1 MKNPSPIRITSE
13 PATQA
18 GVYASSSSA
27 MVADQTPPKG
37 VLVPGKD
44 APVRRID
51 ANGLFNLGQKLNV
64 LWMQYRAD
72 RRIAE
77 LRWMRNER
85 QYLGIYDP
93 EVDKELMANRSRAYP
108 RITRV
113 KCISFL
119 ARLMNLMFP
128 GDERNWEIRASPTP
142 NMKPD
147 DIKQAIQ
154 DRIQKDKDAG
164 ATPNINLEYV
174 MGAVQQLA
182 NKRAE
187 ELCTLIDDQLEE
199 LGGDQTCDYVQLNR
213 KVLQSGVVYG
223 VGYLKGPYA
232 KTKKVTVWK
241 MGPDDQ
247 PVATTETKYL
257 PMFEFLK
264 VWDVYPD
271 MAAKTFEEADGHFVR
286 KVMSRSHVL
295 ALRERED
302 FFEEQIDQYLASHQ
316 IGNYI
321 PLEFEQE
328 LRTMGVRVN
337 VNEFKTE
344 TAKYEII
351 IWHGKT
357 DGAFLRLA
365 GVPVPEDKITDEIDA
380 EVWMIDG
387 NVIGAKMNPWVELG
401 VDVKT
406 LHHFLFDEDD
416 TSPVGFGLPNAIR
429 DSQMGV
435 AAAARML
442 MDNASVVCGPNLE
455 LNTDLLRPDQDLS
468 STSAYKIWYRTG
480 DGPDAQFPAVRDINI
495 NAHLEELTSI
505 IELWM
510 KFADQESFI
519 GPGAG
524 GDNAEMP
531 SEPMRTMG
539 GASMIRGDASLPFKD
554 VVRSFDRFTQSV
566 ILAIVR
572 FNEKFNADQTQE
584 TDFDVVA
591 RGATSLMAKELRVI
605 QVDQLAQT
613 LTPEDAVYVDRKKM
627 VLARFK
633 ARDLGDLLVS
643 DDEAARRQKAMDD
656 GNAQQ
661 QQQAQEMHEAQV
673 RQILADAFKQV
684 AQGQKNVVGAQAE
697 AVNQALMLLEAGVMN
712 ALNGGSTGPAGATGG
727 ASPDADPAGNPDN
740 AGGLGLPPAGD
751 QGQAGG
757 MPSLGGA
764 SASGGGQSV
773 Q

>member
-1 MKNPSPIRITSE
+1 M
-13 PATQA
+13 PAN
-18 GVYASSSSA
+18 GLYASSSAA
-27 MVADQTPPKG
+27 MVADMTPPKG
-37 VLVPGKD
+37 VPVPGKD
-44 APVRRID
+44 APVKRID
-51 ANGLFNLGQKLNV
+51 ANGLLNLGQKLNV

-77 LRWMRNER
+77 LRWLRNER

-119 ARLMNLMFP
+119 SRLMNLMFP
-128 GDERNWEIRASPTP
+128 GDERNWEIRASPQA
-142 NMKPD
+142 NMKPA

-154 DRIQKDKDAG
+154 ERVKKDQDAG
-164 ATPNINLEYV
+164 ADPVINLEYV
-174 MGAVQQLA
+174 MDAVQQLA
-182 NKRAE
+182 DKRAE
-187 ELCTLIDDQLEE
+187 ELCKLIDDQLEE

-223 VGYLKGPYA
+223 VGYLKGPYVKA
-232 KTKKVTVWK
+232 KKMTVWK
-241 MGPDDQ
+241 MGADGQ
-247 PVATTETKYL
+247 PNPTQQTRYV

-271 MAAKTFEEADGHFVR
+271 MAAKTFEEADGHFIR
-286 KVMSRSHVL
+286 KVMSRSQVKAL
-295 ALRERED
+295 ADRPG
-302 FFEEQIDQYLASHQ
+302 FFREQIEQYLANHQ
-316 IGNYI
+316 IGNYR

-337 VNEFKTE
+337 VNELKTE
-344 TAKYEII
+344 TAKYEMIV
-351 IWHGKT
+351 WHGKT
-357 DGAFLRLA
+357 DGTFLELA
-365 GVPVPEDKITDEIDA
+365 GVPVPEDKLTDEIDA
-380 EVWMIDG
+380 EVWMIDN
-387 NVIGAKMNPWVELG
+387 NVMGAMMNPWAELG
-401 VDVKT
+401 VEVKT

-429 DSQMGV
+429 DSQMSV

-480 DGPDAQFPAVRDINI
+480 DGPDAQFAAVRNI
-495 NAHLEELTSI
+495 QIDAHLEDLTNI
-505 IELWM
+505 IQLWL

-519 GPGAG
+519 GPAAG
-524 GDNAEMP
+524 GDNQEMP

-539 GASMIRGDASLPFKD
+539 GASMIRGDAALPFKD
-554 VVRSFDRFTQSV
+554 VVRAFDRFTQSV

-572 FNEKFNADQTQE
+572 FNEKFNSDQTQE
-584 TDFDVVA
+584 TDFDVIA

-605 QVDQLAQT
+605 QIDQLSQT
-613 LTPEDAVYVDRKKM
+613 LTPEDAVHVDRRKM

-643 DDEAARRQKAMDD
+643 EDEADRRQKAMDD

-697 AVNQALMLLEAGVMN
+697 GVNAALALLEAGVMN
-712 ALNGGSTGPAGATGG
+712 ALQGGTTKPPGNAQAP
-727 ASPDADPAGNPDN
+727 SPDADATGNPD
-740 AGGLGLPPAGD
+740 AAVGPGLQAPGP

-757 MPSLGGA
+757 MPALGAGA
-764 SASGGGQSV
+764 SSGGGPGLQ
-773 Q
+773 